1 MRKIIIAG
9 NWKMNKTPNEA
20 ELFFEKIPSS
30 IRNDKKVEKII
41 CATFLCLDRLSHTL
55 LNTHIGLGAQ
65 NMYWENSGAFTGE
78 ISGAMI
84 KEIGCQYVI
93 IGHSERRQFFGDN
106 DVSVNT
112 KTKKALELSLVPIVC
127 VGETLAERENNQT
140 DNVVSSQMEMA
151 LNGIKINLGNA
162 EKIVVA
168 YEPVW
173 AIGTGKTCDTKEA
186 ERVCAMIRSILSKNY
201 GAEVAQEIRILY
213 GGSAKPENIR
223 ELVSAGNIDG
233 GLIGGAALDPASFT
247 KLVENVI

>member
-1 MRKIIIAG
+1 MRKVVIAG

-30 IRNDKKVEKII
+30 IRNEKKVEKVI
-41 CATFLCLDRLSHTL
+41 CASFLCLDRLNTVL
-55 LNTHIGLGAQ
+55 LHSNIGLGAQ

-78 ISGAMI
+78 ISGTML
-84 KEIGCQYVI
+84 KEVGCKYVI

-112 KTKKALELSLVPIVC
+112 KTKKALELSLIPIVC
-127 VGETLAERENNQT
+127 VGETLAEREDNQT
-140 DNVVSSQMEMA
+140 DNVISNQIEIA
-151 LNGIKINLGNA
+151 LNSVKINLGNA
-162 EKIVVA
+162 ENIIIA

-186 ERVCAMIRSILSKNY
+186 ERVCSMIRGILAKNY
-201 GAEVAQEIRILY
+201 GTEVAQEIRILY
-213 GGSAKPENIR
+213 GGSAKPENIK

-233 GLIGGAALDPASFT
+233 GLIGGAALDPVSFS

>member
-1 MRKIIIAG
+1 MRKVIIAG

-30 IRNDKKVEKII
+30 IRNDKKVEKVI
-41 CATFLCLDRLSHTL
+41 CATFLCLDRLSHAIS
-55 LNTHIGLGAQ
+55 NSHVGLGAQ

-78 ISGAMI
+78 ISGSML

-112 KTKKALELSLVPIVC
+112 KTKKALDLSLIPIVC

-140 DNVVSSQMEMA
+140 DNVVSSQIEMG
-151 LNGIKINLGNA
+151 LKGIKINLGNA
-162 EKIVVA
+162 EKIVIA

-186 ERVCAMIRSILSKNY
+186 ERVCAMIRGILSKNY
-201 GAEVAQEIRILY
+201 GTEVAQEVRILY

-223 ELVSAGNIDG
+223 ELISAGNIDG
-233 GLIGGAALDPASFT
+233 GLIGGAALDPVSFT
-247 KLVENVI
+247 KLVENVL